1 MLEELLTKIEAQRGN
16 TGNTIGNPRVT
27 ATGRA
32 MTGGNAGNIGNTPK
46 NGTAARVAEESAG
59 FADCDPLTHPEHYEI
74 IEFTR
79 WRLPSGRCV
88 AFKLAIPK
96 EKYDGFALLHLLEKR
111 DQQHTST
118 SNDEV

>member
-1 MLEELLTKIEAQRGN
+1 MDVQAFVPRIEAAGFTLEADGTDLVVRPFSKLSESQKGFIRRHKPELLAVLTNRHRDED
-16 TGNTIGNPRVT
+16 NP
-27 ATGRA
+27 
-32 MTGGNAGNIGNTPK
+32 
-46 NGTAARVAEESAG
+46 
-59 FADCDPLTHPEHYEI
+59 ADPERCEI

-96 EKYDGFALLHLLEKR
+96 EKYDGFALLHLLEIQGR
-111 DQQHTST
+111 QHSST